1 MCMCLLVH
9 DCHCH
14 ICITFICTFI
24 FYRNFRDFGVIT
36 ADSTMWWKAGLSI
49 AAVTA
54 LGILVAKVLQTTE
67 KVR

>member
-1 MCMCLLVH
+1 MCLLLH
-9 DCHCH
+9 DYFKY
-14 ICITFICTFI
+14 ICRKLICTFI

>member
-1 MCMCLLVH
+1 MCLLLH
-9 DCHCH
+9 DYYKY
-14 ICITFICTFI
+14 ICRKLIYTFI